1 MERTRDLACLGGN
14 HAVTQSMHLGT
25 KKKLEYNKFYILIR
39 LILSSCSYAFLYDL
53 IRLSIIIALQASN
66 EAYRNIKCPYRRI
79 SPRQNDNSIFSV
91 LCISLLI
98 TSVALSWTVDLILLS
113 GDVHPNPGPDSVT
126 SLADLSVSNSVNS
139 FSALANHLSIM
150 HLNIQSILPK
160 LDLIKCES
168 LAYDVLVFSESW
180 LKPVTAMINYL
191 LKRFIRRSEQTG
203 SVVLAGELSFT
214 LDSVS
219 YVNVEMI
226 WKLTTWKPSG

>member
-1 MERTRDLACLGGN
+1 MERTRDLASHGGN
-14 HAVTQSMHLGT
+14 LAVTQSMHLGT
-25 KKKLEYNKFYILIR
+25 KKKLEYNKFYILIL

-53 IRLSIIIALQASN
+53 TCLSIIIALQASN
-66 EAYRNIKCPYRRI
+66 EAYRNIKCPYRRM

-98 TSVALSWTVDLILLS
+98 TSVVLSWTVDLILLS
-113 GDVHPNPGPDSVT
+113 RDVHPNPGPDFVT
-126 SLADLSVSNSVNS
+126 SLVDHSVSNSVNS

-180 LKPVTAMINYL
+180 LKPATANN
-191 LKRFIRRSEQTG
+191 K
-203 SVVLAGELSFT
+203 
-214 LDSVS
+214 
-219 YVNVEMI
+219 
-226 WKLTTWKPSG
+226 